1 MPIAAPRRDQHRE
14 KTRRALI
21 AAATALFRAH
31 GYEKTTVDQI
41 ATAAAV
47 SRRTF
52 FRYFPTKDAVVFP
65 HADERLAHFKALL
78 EPRVGETPLEAV
90 RRACIATGR
99 SFAAD
104 RDELVRQ
111 QRLIE
116 SHPILQAHERDL
128 DRIWEEAIATALQ
141 RPGAE
146 GTEGA
151 APHRA
156 EVMAGAIMGAF
167 RAVLRAWHRSGGKA
181 DLEALGA
188 SALDLIG
195 TLEIDEQDMQGKR

>member
-1 MPIAAPRRDQHRE
+1 VPIAAPRRDQHRE

-116 SHPILQAHERDL
+116 SHPILQAHERD
-128 DRIWEEAIATALQ
+128 
-141 RPGAE
+141 
-146 GTEGA
+146 